1 MRILGLFVVVLF
13 LLLAEAHAAETRL
26 PKPSGNLNI
35 KIAETSGDS
44 FSRLPARVT
53 ETRLNGEGWKIETV
67 RLKGTDLIVEA
78 VSSGIVQLA
87 RSQILDVLRAVQ
99 KGAKISLIL
108 EERPEEFIVIAR
120 KGITKC
126 NDLNGKIYAIHS
138 TSSPYAVTSAKW
150 MADRCG
156 AKTKTIVIA
165 GGENR
170 VAALMNGQIDAT
182 FVQLSDWINL
192 NRQRPGEFPIVMKF
206 SEELEGLMGG
216 VMYANIPWLEKQR
229 ELATVYLAEVLLDI
243 RKVATDPKP
252 LEEVAKRYQTEEE
265 FKTFPQTYEAYMRD
279 LGGLPQNGGLS
290 RERVQSS
297 IELFTGLGLIK
308 PGLTAEQVANMSV
321 LDGALKKIGKVSAKR

>member
-1 MRILGLFVVVLF
+1 MRTLGLFVVALF
-13 LLLAEAHAAETRL
+13 LLLAEAHGAEIRL

-78 VSSGIVQLA
+78 VSGGIVQLA

-108 EERPEEFIVIAR
+108 EERPGEFILIAR
-120 KGITKC
+120 KGIMKC

-156 AKTKTIVIA
+156 AKTKNIVIA

-170 VAALMNGQIDAT
+170 IAALMNGQIDAT

-192 NRQRPGEFPIVMKF
+192 NTQRPGEFPIVMKF

-229 ELATVYLAEVLLDI
+229 DLATTYLAEVLLDI
-243 RKVATDPKP
+243 RKVATDSKL
-252 LEEVAKRYQTEEE
+252 LEQAAKKYQTEEE
-265 FKTFPQTYEAYMRD
+265 FKSFSETYGAYMRD
-279 LGGLPQNGGLS
+279 LGGFPQNGGLT
-290 RERVQSS
+290 RERVRSS
-297 IELFTGLGLIK
+297 IDLFTGLDLIK
-308 PGLTAEQVANMSV
+308 PGLTVEQVTNLTV
-321 LDGALKKIGKVSAKR
+321 LDGALRKIGKIAGKR

>member
-1 MRILGLFVVVLF
+1 MRSLGLCVIALF
-13 LLLAEAHAAETRL
+13 LLLAEARAAETRL
-26 PKPSGNLNI
+26 PKPSGNLNV

-108 EERPEEFIVIAR
+108 EERPGEFILIAR

-126 NDLNGKIYAIHS
+126 SDLNGKTYAIHS

-150 MADRCG
+150 MADQCG
-156 AKTKTIVIA
+156 AKTKNLVIA

-170 VAALMNGQIDAT
+170 VVALMNGQIDAT

-192 NRQRPGEFPIVMKF
+192 NHQRPGEFPIVMKF

-216 VMYANIPWLEKQR
+216 VIYTHIPWLEKQR
-229 ELATVYLAEVLLDI
+229 ELAATYLAEVLLDI

-279 LGGLPQNGGLS
+279 LGGLPQNGGLT
-290 RERVQSS
+290 RERVRSS
-297 IELFTGLGLIK
+297 IDLFTGLNLIK
-308 PGLTAEQVANMSV
+308 PGLTVEQVANLSI
-321 LDGALKKIGKVSAKR
+321 LDGALRKIGKISGKR